1 MFRILIADDEGI
13 MRQSI
18 QKTIEGSFGSEVEIA
33 LAKTGREVI
42 EQCDTF
48 RPDIAFVDIQMPGI
62 SGIQAIEEV
71 QKRYDGIVFVIISA
85 YDKFTYAQE
94 AINLGVMDY
103 ITKPVSKK
111 TVLDV
116 CVKAMHQVEETRS
129 RRSDDLAIREKLE
142 IVVPMIESSFIYNLI
157 SQDEREQRQNYL
169 NMLDID
175 EEYGYVI
182 LIKFGEYKEKGKFA
196 NELGSSVR
204 INRNYAMLREIIGD
218 YEKCVIG
225 PIMGNQLVLYVPVD
239 KAALTYEERVELIT
253 RYRGLRSKLEE
264 KIELEFFF
272 GISNVRHIS
281 ESDLSY
287 KEARRCVQRGSGH
300 IVHAVDLHAVAP
312 ERIYPHEFDDQF
324 IQYGLQSDKIG
335 IEEVIENIYHWF
347 SGQEDIEL
355 GSIKMKLLRL
365 LLRLEG
371 KAIDM
376 EILGGINDR
385 GITNME
391 AVSGINNVE
400 ELFKWFKAESILLC
414 DSIELEQRTSTDSVV
429 ERSISYIKG
438 HYMDNLT
445 LDEVSQLVDVSPYYF
460 SKLFK
465 QTTGE
470 TFIEYLT
477 AFRME
482 KAKEFLSN
490 KKYSIK
496 EVCGMCGYNDPNY
509 FSRIFKKYEGKTP
522 SEFRD

>member
-13 MRQSI
+13 MRQSL

-33 LAKTGREVI
+33 LGKTGREVI
-42 EQCDTF
+42 ELCDTF

-85 YDKFTYAQE
+85 YDRFTYAQE

-103 ITKPVSKK
+103 ITKPVNKQ

-116 CVKAMHQVEETRS
+116 CVKAMHQVEEVRN

-142 IVVPMIESSFIYNLI
+142 IIVPMIESSFIYNLI
-157 SQDEREQRQNYL
+157 SEDEREERSNYL
-169 NMLDID
+169 NMLDIE
-175 EEYGYVI
+175 EEYGYVV
-182 LIKFGEYKEKGKFA
+182 LLKFGENNDQGRLA

-204 INRNYAMLREIIGD
+204 INRNYKMLRELIAD
-218 YEKCVIG
+218 YERCIIG
-225 PIMGNQLVLYVPVD
+225 PIMGNQLILYVPVEKEHISYD
-239 KAALTYEERVELIT
+239 ERVELIT
-253 RYRGLRSKLEE
+253 RYRNLRRKLEE
-264 KIELEFFF
+264 KIELEFYI
-272 GISNVRHIS
+272 GISNVHSIS
-281 ESDLSY
+281 ESDIAY
-287 KEARRCVQRGSGH
+287 KEARRCVQRSNGH
-300 IVHAVDLHAVAP
+300 VVHAVDLHAVSP
-312 ERIYPHEFDDQF
+312 ERIYPHELDDQY
-324 IQYGLQSDKIG
+324 IQVGLQSDKLG
-335 IEEVIENIYHWF
+335 IDGVIDGIYQWF
-347 SGQEDIEL
+347 LGQDDINL
-355 GSIKMKLLRL
+355 GDVKMKLLRL

-376 EILGGINDR
+376 EILGAVNDR
-385 GITNME
+385 GFTNME
-391 AVSGINNVE
+391 TISHIPNLE
-400 ELFKWFKAESILLC
+400 ELFKWFRLESKSLC
-414 DSIELEQRTSTDSVV
+414 DSIEMEQRTSTDSVI
-429 ERSISYIKG
+429 ERSIAHIKAHFG
-438 HYMDNLT
+438 ENLT
-445 LDEVSQLVDVSPYYF
+445 LDDVSQLVDVSPYYF

-470 TFIEYLT
+470 NFIEYLT

-509 FSRIFKKYEGKTP
+509 FSRIFKKYEGMTP

>member
-1 MFRILIADDEGI
+1 MFRIVIADDEGI
-13 MRQSI
+13 MRQSL

-42 EQCDTF
+42 ELCDTF

-85 YDKFTYAQE
+85 YDRFTYAQE

-103 ITKPVSKK
+103 ITKPVNKK

-116 CVKAMHQVEETRS
+116 CVKAMHQVEEMRN

-142 IVVPMIESSFIYNLI
+142 IVIPMIESAFIYNLI
-157 SQDEREQRQNYL
+157 SEDEREERQNYL
-169 NMLDID
+169 NMLDIQ

-182 LIKFGEYKEKGKFA
+182 LLKFGEHKEKGRFV

-204 INRNYAMLREIIGD
+204 INRNYSMLREIICD
-218 YEKCVIG
+218 YERCVVG
-225 PIMGNQLVLYVPVD
+225 PIMGNQLILYVPVNKD
-239 KAALTYEERVELIT
+239 NISYEERVELIT
-253 RYRGLRSKLEE
+253 RYRNLRRKLEE

-272 GISNVRHIS
+272 GISNIHHID
-281 ESDLSY
+281 ESDTAY
-287 KEARRCVQRGSGH
+287 KEARRCVQRGNGH
-300 IVHAVDLHAVAP
+300 VVHAVDLHALAP
-312 ERIYPHEFDDQF
+312 ERIYPHELDDQY
-324 IQYGLQSDKIG
+324 IQAGLQSDKLIIDG
-335 IEEVIENIYHWF
+335 IIDGIYQWFRAQEEINLESV
-347 SGQEDIEL
+347 
-355 GSIKMKLLRL
+355 KMKLLRL
-365 LLRLEG
+365 LIRLEG

-376 EILGGINDR
+376 EILGAVNDR
-385 GITNME
+385 GLTDME
-391 AVSGINNVE
+391 VISKIKNLE
-400 ELFKWFKAESILLC
+400 DLFDWFRIESKSLC
-414 DSIELEQRTSTDSVV
+414 DSIEVEQKTSTDSVI
-429 ERSISYIKG
+429 ERSIIYIKLHFG
-438 HYMDNLT
+438 ENIT

-470 TFIEYLT
+470 NFIEYLT
-477 AFRME
+477 AYRME

-490 KKYSIK
+490 KRYSIK
-496 EVCGMCGYNDPNY
+496 EVCGLCGYNDPNY